1 VTGLLIV
8 GFVIVALGL
17 YGVDRAVKARAQV
30 RRLRTMTDRLDAA
43 ATRAERQEEK
53 RQAVAEAS
61 AALTSVMPAIERPP
75 LTLPGTASHDA
86 AAAAETSDAETPD
99 DDASTPSDA
108 APRAAARPQGGREH
122 TRPHEHR
129 PAHPGRE
136 PSDISRHVG
145 TVRVRPDGEDRDD
158 RGTRPIGAL
167 ADSD

>member
-86 AAAAETSDAETPD
+86 AAAAETPDA
-99 DDASTPSDA
+99 
-108 APRAAARPQGGREH
+108 
-122 TRPHEHR
+122 EHR